1 MLTPLTYI
9 HVGNIDI
16 EVCDICGKKV
26 KVIACIEDSAVIK
39 KILTHLK
46 VQAPAIKNIPCQ
58 KAGHH
63 HKESCLL
70 IKMDDLVSKRNCYR
84 LLAGWCSSV
93 LLKQVDI
100 L

>member
-46 VQAPAIKNIPCQ
+46 LQVPAINKYALPEGRSPPQ
-58 KAGHH
+58 
-63 HKESCLL
+63 
-70 IKMDDLVSKRNCYR
+70 
-84 LLAGWCSSV
+84 SS
-93 LLKQVDI
+93 LFAD
-100 L
+100 